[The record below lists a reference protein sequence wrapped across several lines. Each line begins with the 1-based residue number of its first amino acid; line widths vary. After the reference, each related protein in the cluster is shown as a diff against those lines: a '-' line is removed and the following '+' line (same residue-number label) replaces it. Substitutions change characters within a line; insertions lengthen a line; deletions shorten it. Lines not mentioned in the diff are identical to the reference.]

1 MSELVW
7 MVNPWVAFVVGL
19 LIGSFLNVVILRTP
33 PLLEWG
39 WRRNAREILEMP
51 EDGAPRPPGLVLAR
65 SHCMKCGH
73 GIRWYENMPLVSWLA
88 LRGKCSACKTP
99 ISFQYPF
106 VELLT
111 GLASAYVVYRFGVSL
126 ETVVV
131 LVFTWMLIAA
141 SVIDFNTTLLP
152 DEFTLPLMWLG
163 LLCAL
168 GGMFVSPQQALL
180 GAAIGYLSL
189 WSIFWLFKLSTGKEG
204 MGYGDFKLLAAL
216 GAFVGAKSLLPIV
229 LLSSLFGAVI
239 GGAFLLLKNKD
250 RQTQIPFGP
259 YLAAAGWTQFMFG
272 PEILAW
278 YERTVGMPLMP

>member
-1 MSELVW
+1 MTELAW
-7 MVNPWVAFVVGL
+7 MVNPWAAFLLGL
-19 LIGSFLNVVILRTP
+19 LVGSFLNVVILRTP

-51 EDGAPRPPGLVLAR
+51 EETGTRPPGLVLAR
-65 SHCMKCGH
+65 SHCPKCGH
-73 GIRWYENMPLVSWLA
+73 LIRWYENVPVVSWLA
-88 LRGKCSACKTP
+88 LRGKCSSCRTP
-99 ISFQYPF
+99 ISGQYPF

-111 GLASAYVVYRFGVSL
+111 GLATAYVVHRFGA
-126 ETVVV
+126 TPACAIV

-141 SVIDFNTTLLP
+141 AVIDFNTTLLP

-168 GGMFVSPQQALL
+168 GGMFVSPQQAIL

-189 WSIFWLFKLSTGKEG
+189 WSIYWLFKLGTGKEG

-216 GAFVGAKSLLPIV
+216 GAFVGAKGLLPIV
-229 LLSSLFGAVI
+229 LLSSLFGALI
-239 GGAFLLLKNKD
+239 GGAFLLLKGKD
-250 RQTQIPFGP
+250 RQTQMPFGP

-272 PEILAW
+272 PEIVAW
-278 YERTVGMPLMP
+278 YERTVGMPLVP